1 MTANA
6 AEKILEDCIA
16 TSLYDMSVG
25 SYLQMLG
32 GAVTFL
38 DKGASHFAD
47 SGIEPAEIVSTS
59 LYEDMAPFHFQTVC
73 IVHQSLGAI
82 NGMQQ
87 GEFGPPSGYP
97 QMDYAG
103 LQKLVADA
111 LDELKALDADDVN
124 ELAGGEVIFKL
135 GETQIPFSNENFVMS
150 FSLPNL
156 YFHATTAYDILR
168 MKGVPLGKRD
178 FLGPMRM
185 GS

>member
-1 MTANA
+1 M
-6 AEKILEDCIA
+6 A
-16 TSLYDMSVG
+16 TSLYDMSIG

-38 DKGASHFAD
+38 EKGASHCAAND
-47 SGIEPAEIVSTS
+47 IDPAEVVSTS
-59 LYEDMAPFHFQTVC
+59 LYEDMAPFHFQAVC

-82 NGMQQ
+82 NGMRQ
-87 GEFGPPSGYP
+87 GEFGPPTGYP
-97 QMDYAG
+97 EMTYAG

-111 LDELKALDADDVN
+111 LDELQGLDAHDVN
-124 ELAGGEVIFKL
+124 QLAGGQVVFKL
-135 GETQIPFSNENFVMS
+135 GETEIPFSNENFVMS

>member
-1 MTANA
+1 M
-6 AEKILEDCIA
+6 A
-16 TSLYDMSVG
+16 TSLYDMSIG

-38 DKGASHFAD
+38 EKGASHCANN
-47 SGIEPAEIVSTS
+47 GVEPAEIVSTS
-59 LYEDMAPFHFQTVC
+59 LYEDMAPFHFQAVC
-73 IVHQSLGAI
+73 IVHHSLGAI
-82 NGMQQ
+82 NGMRQ
-87 GEFGPPSGYP
+87 GEFGPPTGYAE
-97 QMDYAG
+97 MDYAG

-111 LDELKALDADDVN
+111 LDELKALDAHAVN

-135 GETQIPFSNENFVMS
+135 GETQIPFTNENFVMS

-185 GS
+185 SS